1 MKQAGNIPALFF
13 SCMCE
18 WVLVR
23 VSQIITTLFN
33 MKYNRNINNNKA
45 VQCYILGKTEFCY
58 NKKND
63 SILCFAS
70 NVNDGC

>member
-1 MKQAGNIPALFF
+1 
-13 SCMCE
+13 
-18 WVLVR
+18 
-23 VSQIITTLFN
+23 